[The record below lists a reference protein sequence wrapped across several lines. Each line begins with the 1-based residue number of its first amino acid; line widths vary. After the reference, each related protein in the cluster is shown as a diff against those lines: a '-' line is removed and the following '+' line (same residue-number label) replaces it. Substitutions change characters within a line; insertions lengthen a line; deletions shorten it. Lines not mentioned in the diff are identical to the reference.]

1 MKGMIFLEIV
11 TWIVFMLWA
20 SLYFIRESAEP
31 LEFFGLCVGIGLLCI
46 AHAIR
51 DLRSPWYDIKDLL
64 NKRKEE
70 K

>member
-1 MKGMIFLEIV
+1 MEV
-11 TWIVFMLWA
+11 TAYIVFIIWA

-31 LEFFGLCVGIGLLCI
+31 LEFFGLCIGIGLLCI

-51 DLRSPWYDIKDLL
+51 DLRSPWFDIKKYLIE
-64 NKRKEE
+64 RKEE